1 MELSLIARLPSKLRL
16 FIPDGRPFV
25 AEIIVIEM
33 KELKKEAAAVILTI
47 IVTKLNSDEER
58 DEGVSGALQK

>member
-33 KELKKEAAAVILTI
+33 KELKKG
-47 IVTKLNSDEER
+47 
-58 DEGVSGALQK
+58 EGVSGALQK